1 MNNWL
6 THTVIAILFLALAFQ
21 SGEYFWVV
29 FPLVQGGLLILASLK
44 GKPGIFKPS
53 NKNLVIAVVSGVAIY
68 LLFAIGKIMV
78 VSLMPSMFEELTH
91 LYALIKP
98 ETTWHTVLV
107 FVLIIPAEEWFWRGY
122 VQKKIS
128 GSVTKRI
135 WVSVGLYALA
145 HLASGS
151 LLLVLAALLA
161 GFVWAVL
168 YEYSKN
174 MIVPLVSHLI
184 FDLLLFVLFPLL

>member
-1 MNNWL
+1 MNKWI
-6 THTVIAILFLALAFQ
+6 THTVIAIILLAFAFQ
-21 SGEYFWVV
+21 SDAYFWVL
-29 FPLVQGGLLILASLK
+29 FPLVQGSLLIVASLK
-44 GKPGIFKPS
+44 GKPKVFKPS
-53 NKNLVIAVVSGVAIY
+53 NKLLVIAVVSGVAIY

-78 VSLMPSMFEELTH
+78 VNLMPSMFEELTQ
-91 LYALIKP
+91 LYGLIKP
-98 ETTWHTVLV
+98 ETTWQTVLV
-107 FVLIIPAEEWFWRGY
+107 FILIIPAEEWFWRGY

-128 GSVTKRI
+128 GSVMKRI
-135 WVSVGLYALA
+135 WISVGLYALA

-161 GFVWAVL
+161 GFVWAIL
-168 YEYSKN
+168 YEYTKN